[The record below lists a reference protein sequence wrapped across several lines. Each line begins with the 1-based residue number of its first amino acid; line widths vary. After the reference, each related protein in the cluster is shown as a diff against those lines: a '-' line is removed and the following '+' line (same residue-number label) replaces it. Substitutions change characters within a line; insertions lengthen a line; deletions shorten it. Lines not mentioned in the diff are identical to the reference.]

1 MLFQR
6 VNRSDPEKVFIV
18 AKNSYSSASL
28 TNGQW
33 VIWDW
38 TTDIDGVGVTLAT
51 ATENVAGGID
61 VAGCV
66 AETIAA
72 GSYGLIQ
79 VYGYHSAARVRTL
92 TSTGHVYHESAQ
104 AVAKGTRLV
113 AGITNVFCA
122 EGVTC
127 AETAQVLFPCGFS
140 FVANATFTTTAIA
153 VFVKTL

>member
-51 ATENVAGGID
+51 ATENVAGGTD

-79 VYGYHSAARVRTL
+79 VYGYHSAARVRSM
-92 TSTGHVYHESAQ
+92 TSTGHVYHESRQ
-104 AVAKGTRLV
+104 EIAKGSRLV
-113 AGITNVFCA
+113 AGITADFLAV
-122 EGVTC
+122 GVTV
-127 AETAQVLFPCGFS
+127 AETAQVLESCGFAFAAS
-140 FVANATFTTTAIA
+140 AVYTSAAIA
-153 VFVKTL
+153 VFVKCL